1 MTRRGIRPCLAAWLG
16 TLLVTGVAGL
26 GCPASEDTTDRP
38 VVPAPES
45 TKDVGSESGPSVSP
59 APSSRILSLSPLATR
74 FLRELGAGD
83 RIVAVDGSAEPPALP
98 GEESAPDGPPKR
110 LEDLLPLDPD
120 YVFLPALPD
129 DQGELVPLASAGV
142 RIVEFAPHSLE
153 DVMALLYG
161 VGAELVGEDGAA
173 AFERRLLRPVA
184 LIAGQSSPIDRLR
197 VLALVGVDPPE
208 IAGGHSFET
217 DLIEIAGASSL
228 THGGSDVRQPID
240 REQLAQW
247 KPDLV
252 VVMTDGEL
260 RPADQDRALEL
271 VGQAAP
277 VVFFPYA
284 RETFWLEEPAR
295 EAARL
300 RESIVALEHERKA
313 AGKP

>member
-1 MTRRGIRPCLAAWLG
+1 MTRRGKRHSRPAAIEALLLAG
-16 TLLVTGVAGL
+16 LLVL
-26 GCPASEDTTDRP
+26 GCPAAEDSTERP
-38 VVPAPES
+38 VPTAPANP
-45 TKDVGSESGPSVSP
+45 SP
-59 APSSRILSLSPLATR
+59 ALEPDRSEPPSKAPRIVSVSPLATR

-83 RIVAVDGSAEPPALP
+83 RIVALDGSEAPASPGQDGAPLAPPAHL
-98 GEESAPDGPPKR
+98 A
-110 LEDLLPLDPD
+110 DLVAVEPD
-120 YVFLPALPD
+120 YVFVPALPD
-129 DQGELVPLASAGV
+129 DQAELVPLQAAGIRV
-142 RIVEFAPHSLE
+142 VEFAPHSLE

-161 VGAELVGEDGAA
+161 IGAEIVGEDGAV

-184 LIAGQSSPIDRLR
+184 LIAGQSSPFDRLR

-217 DLIEIAGASSL
+217 DLIEIAGGSSL

-240 REQLAQW
+240 GEKLSQW

-260 RPADQDRALEL
+260 RPADQDRALEF
-271 VGQAAP
+271 VGEIAP
-277 VVFFPYA
+277 VVFLPYA

-300 RESIVALEHERKA
+300 REAIVARERERGA
-313 AGKP
+313 TGAP